1 MSLYS
6 STSPASPHS
15 RSGKRSADISIV
27 EELSAQNTFDCMV
40 SGQVHMKPQTK
51 AGEDNAL
58 INRQKEG
65 ALWRRAND
73 FDLEQS
79 LGSWRSWVSHFWAFN
94 SFGPN

>member
-1 MSLYS
+1 MILYS
-6 STSPASPHS
+6 STSPASART

-27 EELSAQNTFDCMV
+27 KELSAQNAFDCMV
-40 SGQVHMKPQTK
+40 SGEVTSTTNK

-58 INRQKEG
+58 INRHKEG
-65 ALWRRAND
+65 ALWRRADD